1 MRRVQQP
8 MLHVSSSINN
18 KPWLSYRCLFRVC
31 YDACARVYVGA
42 CGSVCWNPTF
52 QLLVIFCPACCCSSS
67 MPTATGT
74 TTMRV
79 WTTVMHVCSSW
90 CMRVCVV
97 YVLSVHTTTMQQQP
111 HSKFAWTTSMCVDM
125 LTLHIIYVRRTSV
138 ICVCMCGV
146 TQWYVN
152 MWNVLRIAIILLIK
166 I

>member
-1 MRRVQQP
+1 
-8 MLHVSSSINN
+8 
-18 KPWLSYRCLFRVC
+18 
-31 YDACARVYVGA
+31 
-42 CGSVCWNPTF
+42 
-52 QLLVIFCPACCCSSS
+52 
-67 MPTATGT
+67 
-74 TTMRV
+74 
-79 WTTVMHVCSSW
+79 
-90 CMRVCVV
+90 MRVCVV